1 MSVCPTCQTQREEG
15 LPLCPLDGTPLS
27 PSAGLIGLIL
37 GERYR
42 LLSRIGE
49 GGMGTVFLAEHVT
62 LGKQVAV
69 KVLRAEYSR
78 DDELVRR
85 FEHEARAAS
94 RIGHE
99 NVVDVVDFG
108 RTPGGSLFF
117 VMEALEGESLAR
129 LIHREGALPVDRAL
143 RILAQICQALGAAHA
158 CGVVHRD
165 LKPENVILVRRDDGA
180 DLVKVLDFGIS
191 KTHGVPEGG
200 RITRAGSIIGTP
212 EYMSPEQAMG
222 GPVDHRCDVYAF
234 GVLAY
239 EMLTGTLPFQGDSP
253 LATLLKHQGE
263 PPMPPSRLRPDL
275 PAEAEA
281 MVLRARVKRP
291 EGRQQDMAE
300 VSADLCRALA
310 AVGLAPMM
318 TPVKG
323 LPPPPPPTGGTA
335 RFPAPRRPSTRGET
349 VALEADDVV
358 SAPPRGPAATPS
370 PPPRPA
376 IPTPPPDFD
385 RVRVRRGPRA
395 VLLGGV
401 SVATLAALGVVT
413 GVVPLGRTS
422 PAAATTAAVASTAT
436 PPPIPAAT
444 AASIA
449 NAPRPS
455 PPSVSLLRVTL
466 RSVPPGVQVFRGPDR
481 IGATPIDVEMEAGDE
496 AEYRFARSGYRSL
509 ARRVRATDGVIE
521 VRLARVEPRAGKE
534 LGSQAP
540 GDENPYGKVDDLK
553 PDPFQ

>member
-15 LPLCPLDGTPLS
+15 LPLCPLDGTALS

-37 GERYR
+37 GDRYR

-49 GGMGTVFLAEHVT
+49 GGMGTVFLAEHVA

-85 FEHEARAAS
+85 FEQEARAAS

-108 RTPGGSLFF
+108 RTPGGSLYF

-129 LIHREGALPVDRAL
+129 LIHREGALPVERAL

-165 LKPENVILVRRDDGA
+165 LKPENVILVRREDGA

-191 KTHGVPEGG
+191 RTHGVPEGG
-200 RITRAGSIIGTP
+200 RITRAGAIIGTP
-212 EYMSPEQAMG
+212 EFMAPEQAMG
-222 GPVDHRCDVYAF
+222 TPVDHRCDIYAF

-263 PPMPPSRLRPDL
+263 PPVPPSRLRPDL
-275 PAEAEA
+275 PPEAET
-281 MVLRARVKRP
+281 MVLRALVKRP
-291 EGRQQDMAE
+291 EGRQQDMAD
-300 VSADLCRALA
+300 VSSDLCRALT

-318 TPVKG
+318 TPVRG
-323 LPPPPPPTGGTA
+323 LPPAPPPTGGTA
-335 RFPAPRRPSTRGET
+335 RFPAPRHPSTRGET
-349 VALEADDVV
+349 VALEPDDMV
-358 SAPPRGPAATPS
+358 SAPPRRAVGPA
-370 PPPRPA
+370 PA
-376 IPTPPPDFD
+376 PVARRTVSTPPPAFD
-385 RVRVRRGPRA
+385 RARRRPRA
-395 VLLGGV
+395 VILSGV
-401 SVATLAALGVVT
+401 SVAALAAVGVGT
-413 GVVPLGRTS
+413 GLVPLGRS
-422 PAAATTAAVASTAT
+422 APAPAAAAAPPPASTAT
-436 PPPIPAAT
+436 PAPA
-444 AASIA
+444 
-449 NAPRPS
+449 
-455 PPSVSLLRVTL
+455 PSVPRLRVTL
-466 RSVPPGVQVFRGPDR
+466 RSVPPGVDVFRGGDR
-481 IGATPIDVEMEAGDE
+481 LGATPLDVELEPGAD

-509 ARRVRATDGVIE
+509 ARRVRAWEGVVE
-521 VRLARVEPRAGKE
+521 VRMARAEPSAPRK
-534 LGSQAP
+534 LGEP
-540 GDENPYGKVDDLK
+540 GRGEQNPYGKVDDLK
-553 PDPFQ
+553 PDPFH

>member
-49 GGMGTVFLAEHVT
+49 GGMGTVFLAEHVA

-69 KVLRAEYSR
+69 KVLRAEYSQ

-85 FEHEARAAS
+85 FEQEARSAS
-94 RIGHE
+94 RIDHE

-108 RTPGGSLFF
+108 RTPGGSLYF

-129 LIHREGALPVDRAL
+129 LIHREGALPVERAL

-191 KTHGVPEGG
+191 RTHGVPEGG
-200 RITRAGSIIGTP
+200 RITRVGSIIGTP
-212 EYMSPEQAMG
+212 EYMAPEQAMG
-222 GPVDHRCDVYAF
+222 TAVDHRCDVYAF

-239 EMLTGTLPFQGDSP
+239 EMLTGRLPFQGDSP

-263 PPMPPSRLRPDL
+263 PPVPPSRLRPDL

-281 MVLRARVKRP
+281 MVLRALVKRP

-310 AVGLAPMM
+310 AAGLAPMM
-318 TPVKG
+318 TPVKV
-323 LPPPPPPTGGTA
+323 LPPPPPTGGTA
-335 RFPAPRRPSTRGET
+335 RFPAPRQPAARGET
-349 VALEADDVV
+349 VALDSEDVV
-358 SAPPRGPAATPS
+358 SAPPRRVVTPPPATPRAS
-370 PPPRPA
+370 

-385 RVRVRRGPRA
+385 RVRRRPRA
-395 VLLGGV
+395 LLLGGV
-401 SVATLAALGVVT
+401 SLAALAAMGVAT
-413 GVVPLGRTS
+413 GLVPLGRGAPPPAAPPS
-422 PAAATTAAVASTAT
+422 PLPAAAPAQAAAAPT
-436 PPPIPAAT
+436 PPPPLAV
-444 AASIA
+444 
-449 NAPRPS
+449 PR
-455 PPSVSLLRVTL
+455 LLVTL
-466 RSVPPGVQVFRGPDR
+466 RSVPPGVEVFQGQLRL
-481 IGATPIDVEMEAGDE
+481 GATPLDVEMEAGGE
-496 AEYRFARSGYRSL
+496 AEYRFARPGYHPM
-509 ARRVRATDGVIE
+509 ARRVRASEGVVE
-521 VRLARVEPRAGKE
+521 VRLARVHPRAGQEVGAK
-534 LGSQAP
+534 AP

>member
-27 PSAGLIGLIL
+27 QSAGLVGLIL
-37 GERYR
+37 GDRYR

-49 GGMGTVFLAEHVT
+49 GGMGTVFLAEHIS

-78 DDELVRR
+78 DEELVRR
-85 FEHEARAAS
+85 FEQEARAAS
-94 RIGHE
+94 IIDHE

-108 RTPGGSLFF
+108 RTPGGSFYF

-129 LIHREGALPVDRAL
+129 LIRRDGALPVERAL
-143 RILAQICQALGAAHA
+143 RILAQICQALGAAHS

-165 LKPENVILVRRDDGA
+165 LKPENVILVHRDDGA

-212 EYMSPEQAMG
+212 EYMAPEQAMG

-239 EMLTGTLPFQGDSP
+239 EMLTGRLPFQGDSP

-263 PPMPPSRLRPDL
+263 PPVPPSRIRPDL

-281 MVLRARVKRP
+281 MVLRAMVKRP

-300 VSADLCRALA
+300 VSLDLCRALT

-323 LPPPPPPTGGTA
+323 LPPVPPPTGTTA
-335 RFPAPRRPSTRGET
+335 RFPAPRRPSPPRGET
-349 VALEADDVV
+349 VALESDDVV
-358 SAPPRGPAATPS
+358 SAPARRVEEAPAPS
-370 PPPRPA
+370 PRPA

-385 RVRVRRGPRA
+385 RVRRRPRA
-395 VLLGGV
+395 VLLGGI
-401 SVATLAALGVVT
+401 SAAALAVLGLAT
-413 GVVPLGRTS
+413 GVVPLGRSGPAASPS
-422 PAAATTAAVASTAT
+422 PAAASPSEVPNPVLASAA
-436 PPPIPAAT
+436 PAPALV
-444 AASIA
+444 
-449 NAPRPS
+449 PVP
-455 PPSVSLLRVTL
+455 LLRVTL
-466 RSVPPGVQVFRGPDR
+466 RSEPPGAAVFRGNDR
-481 IGATPIDVEMEAGDE
+481 IGATPLDVEMEAGGE
-496 AEYRFARSGYRSL
+496 AEYRFARSGFRAL
-509 ARRVRATDGVIE
+509 ARRVRASDGVVE
-521 VRLARVEPRAGKE
+521 VRLARAEPRAVKE
-534 LGSQAP
+534 LGAKAAD
-540 GDENPYGKVDDLK
+540 DENPYGKVDDLK

>member
-49 GGMGTVFLAEHVT
+49 GGMGTVFLAEHVA

-78 DDELVRR
+78 DEELVRR
-85 FEHEARAAS
+85 FEQEARSAS
-94 RIGHE
+94 RIDHE

-108 RTPGGSLFF
+108 RTPGGSLYF

-129 LIHREGALPVDRAL
+129 LIRRQGALPVERAL

-200 RITRAGSIIGTP
+200 RITRVGSIIGTP
-212 EYMSPEQAMG
+212 EYMAPEQAMG
-222 GPVDHRCDVYAF
+222 AAVDHRCDVYAF

-239 EMLTGTLPFQGDSP
+239 EMLTGRLPFHGESP

-263 PPMPPSRLRPDL
+263 PPVPPSRLRPDL
-275 PAEAEA
+275 PPEAEA
-281 MVLRARVKRP
+281 MVLRALVKRP

-323 LPPPPPPTGGTA
+323 LPPLPPATGGTA
-335 RFPAPRRPSTRGET
+335 RFPAPRPASPRGET
-349 VALEADDVV
+349 VALDSDEVV
-358 SAPPRGPAATPS
+358 SAPPRRLAEA
-370 PPPRPA
+370 PPTARVA

-385 RVRVRRGPRA
+385 RVRRRPRA

-401 SVATLAALGVVT
+401 SVAALAVTGVVT
-413 GVVPLGRTS
+413 GLVPLVRIAPTPAPVPPPATQAAALLPAAI
-422 PAAATTAAVASTAT
+422 PAAAARE
-436 PPPIPAAT
+436 PPAPAPIP
-444 AASIA
+444 
-449 NAPRPS
+449 R
-455 PPSVSLLRVTL
+455 LLVTL
-466 RSVPPGVQVFRGPDR
+466 RTVPPGAEVFRGQDR
-481 IGATPIDVEMEAGDE
+481 VGATPLEVEMEAGGE
-496 AEYRFARSGYRSL
+496 AEYRFARSGYRSV
-509 ARRVRATDGVIE
+509 ARRVRASEGVVE
-521 VRLARVEPRAGKE
+521 VRLGRVHPRAGQE
-534 LGSQAP
+534 LGSPPP